1 MDGSQFPAEGQIF
14 VKLFRINQE
23 LHRCIPSNLHGK
35 FKGSRV
41 VDIVREARKLGSRER
56 NWDPERE
63 NGLTFYDFRKIKFE
77 FSQETSKGEQIKKG
91 REIALW
97 IFY

>member
-1 MDGSQFPAEGQIF
+1 MDRLQFPGVQETEGQIF

-23 LHRCIPSNLHGK
+23 LHRCIPSNPHGD
-35 FKGSRV
+35 FEGSHV

-63 NGLTFYDFRKIKFE
+63 NGLTSYNFRKIRFE
-77 FSQETSKGEQIKKG
+77 LSQETSKGQQIK
-91 REIALW
+91 
-97 IFY
+97 